1 MLLYIN
7 GRPFEYNFTGV
18 TRYTYTVLSHLD
30 KLLSKGEY
38 PGLQVILLASNLN
51 QYSSLLKFKN
61 IELRQIGTHHGCIW
75 EQSDLL
81 SYTKKHFL
89 LSLHSLGPCLKK
101 EQILVMHDAKTSRK
115 GSFDQGE
122 LRRYF
127 HLVLNLIL
135 AKRVTKI
142 IAISDFARKD
152 IETGYY
158 VSPDKIEVIHS
169 GIEQV
174 DSMSKEQ
181 IDVTKRFHLL
191 PSKYVFSVGG
201 GRTKNNVL
209 TAKAVES
216 LQDDDLDFVLA
227 GDVVS
232 EVKDELQQYEHT
244 HLVGRVSNEELAALY
259 KSAFCYAFPSL
270 SEGWGMPPLE
280 AMEYGCPVIA
290 SQCDSIPE
298 VCGDGALY
306 LNNPH
311 DPSEMANKINCLLH
325 DMKLYNEMINKG
337 YQNVRRFDWDTTTR
351 KIMKVTLDEMEKQ
364 GCIK

>member
-7 GRPFEYNFTGV
+7 GRSFEYNFTGV

-30 KLLSKGEY
+30 NLLSKGEY
-38 PGLQVILLASNLN
+38 PDLQVVLLLSNLN

-61 IELRQIGTHHGCIW
+61 IESCQIGTHHGCIW

-135 AKRVTKI
+135 AKRVPKI

-174 DSMSKEQ
+174 DSLSKEQ
-181 IDVTKRFHLL
+181 IDVTERFHLL
-191 PSKYVFSVGG
+191 PKKYVFSVGG

-216 LQDDDLDFVLA
+216 LQDDGLDFILA
-227 GDVVS
+227 GDVAPDA
-232 EVKDELQQYEHT
+232 KDELKQYKHT

-298 VCGDGALY
+298 VCGDGAIY
-306 LNNPH
+306 LHNPH
-311 DPSEMANKINCLLH
+311 DSNEMANKINCLLH
-325 DMKLYNEMINKG
+325 DARMYDEMINRG
-337 YQNVRRFDWDTTTR
+337 YQNIRRFDWDTTTR
-351 KIMKVTLDEMEKQ
+351 KIMKVTLDEMERQ
-364 GCIK
+364 GCVE

>member
-7 GRPFEYNFTGV
+7 GRSFEYNFTGV
-18 TRYTYTVLSHLD
+18 TRYTYSVLSHLD
-30 KLLSKGEY
+30 NLLERGEY
-38 PGLQVILLASNLN
+38 PNLRVVLLISNFN
-51 QYSSLLKFKN
+51 QYELKFKN
-61 IELRQIGTHHGCIW
+61 IEIHQIGKHHGHLW
-75 EQSDLL
+75 EQLDLL
-81 SYTKKHFL
+81 QYTKGSFL
-89 LSLHSLGPCLKK
+89 LSLHALGTCFKR
-101 EQILVMHDAKTSRK
+101 EQVLVMHDAKSAHK
-115 GSFDQGE
+115 GALDQGE
-122 LRRYF
+122 LSRYF
-127 HLVLNLIL
+127 HLMLNLIL
-135 AKRVTKI
+135 AKRVPKI

-169 GIEQV
+169 GIEKV
-174 DSMSKEQ
+174 DDMSKEQ
-181 IDVTKRFHLL
+181 IDITERFHLL
-191 PSKYVFSVGG
+191 PKKYVFSVGG
-201 GRTKNNVL
+201 GRTKNNIL

-232 EVKDELQQYEHT
+232 EVKDELKQYKHT

-298 VCGDGALY
+298 VCGDGAIY
-306 LNNPH
+306 LHNPH
-311 DPSEMANKINCLLH
+311 DPNEMANKINCLLH
-325 DMKLYNEMINKG
+325 DARMYDEMINRG
-337 YQNVRRFDWDTTTR
+337 YQNIRRFDWDTTTR
-351 KIMKVTLDEMEKQ
+351 KIMKVTLDEMERQ
-364 GCIK
+364 GCVE